1 MGTCKLKLCFLED
14 IILIKKQ
21 VRTIVFNSFD
31 LFFCLYEVA
40 IIRCRSPPIPFNLK
54 IFELNGGIK
63 VNDNATCFIKIAK
76 GIYEEITYKELQERR
91 KIIETYKDKL
101 FIPVQRNA
109 TRSRKRG
116 I

>member
-1 MGTCKLKLCFLED
+1 MKLKLLD
-14 IILIKKQ
+14 
-21 VRTIVFNSFD
+21 V
-31 LFFCLYEVA
+31 EVHQ
-40 IIRCRSPPIPFNLK
+40 IRSIWKF
-54 IFELNGGIK
+54 FELNGGIK
-63 VNDNATCFIKIAK
+63 VNDNAKCFIKIAK

-116 I
+116 IWRFL